1 MIFDSTN
8 LFSSAQAITATA
20 ASTNVIDLGAT
31 GKVVGGTA
39 NLVRDIGLGQRI
51 PLRIQVV
58 EAFNTLTSLA
68 VTIQVDD
75 NEAFS
80 SPTTVDSQTIALA
93 GLTLGAVFNGLYFV
107 PPKTN
112 ERYVRLNYT
121 VAGTNPTLGKIT
133 AGFVM
138 AHQEA

>member
-80 SPTTVDSQTIALA
+80 SPTTVYSQTIALA

>member
-138 AHQEA
+138 AHQGA

>member
-1 MIFDSTN
+1 MIFDKTN
-8 LFSSAQAITATA
+8 LFSDAQAITATA
-20 ASTNVIDLGAT
+20 ASTNAIDLGAT
-31 GKVVGGTA
+31 GRVLGGSV
-39 NLVRDIGLGQRI
+39 NLVRDIGLGQDI
-51 PLRIQVV
+51 PLRIQIV
-58 EAFNTLTSLA
+58 EAFNNLTSLA

-75 NEAFS
+75 NEAFA
-80 SPTTVDSQTIALA
+80 SPTTVTSQTIALA
-93 GLTLGAVFNGLYFV
+93 GLTLGAIFNGLYFV

-121 VAGTNPTLGKIT
+121 VAGTAPTLGKVT

>member
-93 GLTLGAVFNGLYFV
+93 GLTLGAVFNSLYFV

-138 AHQEA
+138 AHQGA

>member
-1 MIFDSTN
+1 MIFDTTN
-8 LFSSAQAITATA
+8 LFSNAQAITATTV
-20 ASTNVIDLGAT
+20 STNVIDLGAN
-31 GKVVGGTA
+31 GRVVGGSA
-39 NLVRDIGLGQRI
+39 NLIRDIGLGQSI
-51 PLRIQVV
+51 PLRVQVV
-58 EAFNTLTSLA
+58 EGFNLLTSLT

-80 SPTTVDSQTIALA
+80 SPTTVDAQTISLA
-93 GLTLGAVFNGLYFV
+93 GLTVGAVFNGLYFV

-121 VAGTNPTLGKIT
+121 VTGTAPTLGKVT

-138 AHQEA
+138 SHQEA

>member
-20 ASTNVIDLGAT
+20 VSTNVIDLGAT
-31 GKVVGGTA
+31 GRVLGGSA
-39 NLVRDIGLGQRI
+39 NLVRDIGLGQSI

-58 EAFNTLTSLA
+58 EAFNTLTSLT

-80 SPTTVDSQTIALA
+80 SATTVGAQTIALA

-121 VAGTNPTLGKIT
+121 VVGTAPTLGKIT